1 MPKKDE
7 AAKNKPAAK
16 PKKAATKKPSAK
28 KSTRKKNSKKSQFNY
43 TGAAAG
49 LFAVCIILIAVF
61 LYIKPSIERNKLEEE
76 KRKTPVSVIP
86 PHTEP
91 AVKPAA
97 PKKTEPT
104 PDSIHKP
111 ENKTEPQTA
120 PRHSPQPKTIPQ
132 KPSAPKTETPK
143 PPKKAEHAETV
154 NDTDGKA
161 LSDAFALNSPIK
173 DLPELPK
180 KGSLIF
186 VFDDAGHNLEQLQ
199 LFLDLPFPC
208 TIAVLPRLAK
218 SAEAAKKIRSA
229 GKELILHQPMQSVN
243 LEIDPGPGSL
253 QPGMTA
259 EEIRTIISANIE
271 EIAPI
276 AGMNNHEGS
285 LITSDEIAMR
295 TVLEFCRE
303 KGLYFLDSR
312 TTSKSAVPAAAK
324 FLNMRIWERA
334 VFLDNEKT
342 RSSLQQQIAAG
353 LEIASLQ
360 GNAIMIGHVFTPELA
375 ILLKEMYPALIEEGY
390 TFSTISNMNK
400 GK

>member
-7 AAKNKPAAK
+7 AAKSKPAVK
-16 PKKAATKKPSAK
+16 SKKAAMKKPPAK
-28 KSTRKKNSKKSQFNY
+28 KPIRKKNSKKSRFNY

-49 LFAVCIILIAVF
+49 FFAVCIILIAVF
-61 LYIKPSIERNKLEEE
+61 FYIKPSIERNSLEDE
-76 KRKTPVSVIP
+76 KRNTSANTLSLREESAAKPV
-86 PHTEP
+86 
-91 AVKPAA
+91 K
-97 PKKTEPT
+97 PKKTEIEPN
-104 PDSIHKP
+104 PIHKP
-111 ENKTEPQTA
+111 ENRFEPKPAIRHSSVPKKESPKTPKKTENANNTDT
-120 PRHSPQPKTIPQ
+120 KT
-132 KPSAPKTETPK
+132 
-143 PPKKAEHAETV
+143 V
-154 NDTDGKA
+154 
-161 LSDAFALNSPIK
+161 SDASPLHAPIK

-199 LFLDLPFPC
+199 IFLDLPFPC

-218 SAEAAKKIRSA
+218 SAEAAKRIRSA

-243 LEIDPGPGSL
+243 LEIDPGPGSI

-271 EIAPI
+271 EIAPL

-295 TVLEFCRE
+295 TVLQLCRE

-324 FLNMRIWERA
+324 FLNMQIWERA
-334 VFLDNEKT
+334 VFLDNEKKL
-342 RSSLQQQIAAG
+342 SSLKQQIAAG
-353 LEIASLQ
+353 LETAAIQ
-360 GNAIMIGHVFTPELA
+360 GSAIMIGHIFTPELA

-390 TFSTISNMNK
+390 TFSTISKMNEEK
-400 GK
+400 

>member
-1 MPKKDE
+1 MPKKNE

-16 PKKAATKKPSAK
+16 SKKAATKKPPAK
-28 KSTRKKNSKKSQFNY
+28 KSTRKKNSKKPLFNY

-61 LYIKPSIERNKLEEE
+61 FYINPSIERSKRKEE
-76 KRKTPVSVIP
+76 KTPEITITP
-86 PHTEP
+86 YKE
-91 AVKPAA
+91 AAEKPVE
-97 PKKTEPT
+97 PKKTEQAHKP
-104 PDSIHKP
+104 INKP
-111 ENKTEPQTA
+111 ENKIEPETA
-120 PRHSPQPKTIPQ
+120 PRHHSESKQQNQ
-132 KPSAPKTETPK
+132 KTPK
-143 PPKKAEHAETV
+143 KPENAETA
-154 NDTDGKA
+154 NNTNGTA
-161 LSDAFALNSPIK
+161 PSNELASNTPIK
-173 DLPELPK
+173 DLPELPE
-180 KGSLIF
+180 KGCLIF

-218 SAEAAKKIRSA
+218 SAEAAKRIRSA
-229 GKELILHQPMQSVN
+229 GKEVILHQPMQSIN
-243 LEIDPGPGSL
+243 LELNPGSGSV

-259 EEIRTIISANIE
+259 EEIRNIISANIE

-295 TVLEFCRE
+295 TVLELCCE

-342 RSSLQQQIAAG
+342 RSSLQHQIAAG
-353 LEIASLQ
+353 LEIASIQ
-360 GNAIMIGHVFTPELA
+360 GSAIMIGHVFTPELA

-390 TFSTISNMNK
+390 TFSTISKMNK
-400 GK
+400 EK